1 VRSKPAPADRHK
13 LRRPRTSRQPL
24 VCCVLPLIAILVACA
39 RQAPATLGSEPEPA
53 AQVDSIITI
62 RVVNHSQLDAIVY
75 LAHDGARDRLGAVT
89 AATNTSFPVRTRI
102 LTSGDFALIV
112 DPVGSLRTATSERL
126 LLRLGSLFI
135 WTLESDFAH
144 NSVQVQE

>member
-1 VRSKPAPADRHK
+1 M
-13 LRRPRTSRQPL
+13 RRRLFAFVLLL
-24 VCCVLPLIAILVACA
+24 VACLPACA
-39 RQAPATLGSEPEPA
+39 RQGSAEVGSEPEPI

-75 LAHDGARDRLGAVT
+75 LSHDGARDRLGAVT
-89 AATNTSFPVRTRI
+89 AATSVNFSVRTRI
-102 LTSGDFALIV
+102 LTSGDFALIA
-112 DPVGSLRTATSERL
+112 DPIGSLRASSSERL
-126 LLRLGSLFI
+126 IVRQGSLFI